1 LTPDGTG
8 SPGGAGSPTPTEAA
22 AAVPAGVLD
31 GAGDLRADYA
41 AVDWDASPVG
51 PPEGWPAALRTAAAL
66 TFSTSFPVTL
76 LWGPEHVL
84 LYNEAYAALFPAKHP
99 GALGRPCQEVFPEIW
114 DDIGPLMRG
123 VMSGGGA
130 VHKVD
135 QELHLVRRGF
145 TEESYFTY
153 AYSPV
158 TGEDGAVEG
167 VLDLVVETTA
177 SVVDARRAQLLG
189 QLAELPTRLHDP
201 LGLADLALPVLR
213 TATKDLPLVELV
225 VPGEPGRPR
234 DLRLS
239 DPPPETA
246 DRDLVVADGPAG
258 RTAWLRVPG
267 AGGAASRP
275 LLAVLLSTGL
285 AEDDVYLGF
294 LRQVAAAL
302 GNAVAVAT
310 AIQAAASRAEL
321 RAAQVR
327 RLVGLVRTLQEL
339 PGAEEPEALERVA
352 ATAASRLLGA
362 TGARLV
368 LAGGGPETSPAPST
382 SRSGG
387 LPLQVSHR
395 HLGHLHLDW
404 APGRTLAHLSEEE
417 RAVLSVLTSSTAQ
430 ALDRSSARRAEREAT
445 AAVRAIAEELQRSLL
460 TAPPVVDGLEIAV
473 RYSPAAEHAQVGGDW
488 YDAFTTATGSLH
500 LVIGDVTGHDQRAAA
515 AMGQLRNTLR
525 GVAHGGRSTPAGVL
539 AELDA
544 ALPHLGVASLATA
557 VLGTLSGPDDDGA
570 RQLVWSSAGHLPP
583 LLLGAGGAPRLLDE
597 PAELLLGIF
606 PGTERTDHTTAMPR
620 GATVLLYTD
629 GLVERRGSDLQ
640 AGLAWLVEA
649 AAAHEGACPEEL
661 CDALL
666 ELVGGRVD
674 DDIALVAARVV

>member
-1 LTPDGTG
+1 LRPDGTG
-8 SPGGAGSPTPTEAA
+8 SSGGGASSDPAGTA

-31 GAGDLRADYA
+31 GAGGLRADYA

-51 PPEGWPAALRTAAAL
+51 PPQGWPASLRTAVAL
-66 TFSTSFPVTL
+66 AFSTGFPVTL
-76 LWGPEHVL
+76 LWGPQHVL

-99 GALGRPCQEVFPEIW
+99 GALGRPCQEVFPEVW
-114 DDIGPLMRG
+114 DDIGPLMRR
-123 VMSGGGA
+123 VMSGGGG
-130 VHKVD
+130 VHMVD

-158 TGEDGAVEG
+158 TGEDGTVEG

-177 SVVDARRAQLLG
+177 SVVDARRARLLG

-201 LGLADLALPVLR
+201 LDLADLALPVLR

-225 VPGEPGRPR
+225 VPGEPERPR

-239 DPPPETA
+239 GPPVETSG
-246 DRDLVVADGPAG
+246 RDLVVVDGPAG

-267 AGGAASRP
+267 AGDAASRP

-310 AIQAAASRAEL
+310 AIQAAAARAEL

-368 LAGGGPETSPAPST
+368 LAGGGQEAAPATPT
-382 SRSGG
+382 SGG

-404 APGRTLAHLSEEE
+404 APGRALQHLSEEE

-460 TAPPVVDGLEIAV
+460 TAPPTVDGLEIAV

-488 YDAFTTATGSLH
+488 YDAFTTATGALH

-583 LLLGAGGAPRLLDE
+583 LLVGAGGPPRLLDE

-606 PGTERTDHTTAMPR
+606 PGTERTDHTTTMPR

-640 AGLAWLVEA
+640 TGLAWLVEA
-649 AAAHEGACPEEL
+649 AAALEGAGPEEL

>member
-1 LTPDGTG
+1 MRPDGAG
-8 SPGGAGSPTPTEAA
+8 SSGGAGSPAPDETAA
-22 AAVPAGVLD
+22 AAASGVLH
-31 GAGDLRADYA
+31 GAGALRADYA

-51 PPEGWPAALRTAAAL
+51 PPGGWSTALRTAASLA
-66 TFSTSFPVTL
+66 FSTSFPVTL

-99 GALGRPCQEVFPEIW
+99 EALGRPCQEVFPEIW
-114 DDIGPLMRG
+114 DEIGPLMRG

-130 VHKVD
+130 VHMVD

-158 TGEDGAVEG
+158 TGDGGVVEG

-177 SVVDARRAQLLG
+177 SVVDARRARLLG

-201 LGLADLALPVLR
+201 LGLAALALPVLR

-225 VPGEPGRPR
+225 VPGEPERPR

-239 DPPPETA
+239 GPPPEAA
-246 DRDLVVADGPAG
+246 DSDLVVVDGPAG

-267 AGGAASRP
+267 AGAASSRP

-310 AIQAAASRAEL
+310 AIQAAAARAEL

-339 PGAEEPEALERVA
+339 PGAEEPEALERVT

-368 LAGGGPETSPAPST
+368 LADGAAEAAATTARGAGI
-382 SRSGG
+382 
-387 LPLQVSHR
+387 PLQVSHR
-395 HLGHLHLDW
+395 HLGHLHVDW
-404 APGRTLAHLSEEE
+404 APGRALQHLSEEE

-460 TAPPVVDGLEIAV
+460 TAPPAVDGLEIAV

-488 YDAFTTATGSLH
+488 YDAFTTPTGALH

-525 GVAHGGRSTPAGVL
+525 GVAHGGRSTPARVL
-539 AELDA
+539 GELDA
-544 ALPHLGVASLATA
+544 ALPHLGVTSLATA
-557 VLGTLSGPDDDGA
+557 VLGTLSGADDDGA

-583 LLLGAGGAPRLLDE
+583 LLVGAGGPPRLLEE
-597 PAELLLGIF
+597 PAELLLGLF
-606 PGTERTDHTTAMPR
+606 PGTPRTDHTTAMPR

-640 AGLAWLVEA
+640 AGLSWLLEA
-649 AAAHEGACPEEL
+649 TAALEGAGPEEL

-666 ELVGGRVD
+666 EMVGGRVD
-674 DDIALVAARVV
+674 DDIALVAVRVV